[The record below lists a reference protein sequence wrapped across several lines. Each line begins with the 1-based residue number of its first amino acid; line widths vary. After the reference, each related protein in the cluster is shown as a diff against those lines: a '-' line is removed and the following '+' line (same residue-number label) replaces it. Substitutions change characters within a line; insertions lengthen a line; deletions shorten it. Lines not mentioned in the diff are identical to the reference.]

1 MSLFLGKIHYWL
13 FNKIRWFE
21 NLEENI
27 IDLAKSEGL
36 DAENIRKDIESK
48 YGKKLPNKPLEE
60 LIDTSNIHNWLQSQI
75 HSAERRNA
83 AWTKLL
89 IEANEENFKKLEE
102 IYKEQGIVAANEVKD
117 EGKLVATPNEI
128 FNAMNDYI
136 LDGMPCDRVNEVILN
151 EENKITWQARV
162 DVHKDIWDTIGC
174 DVNYFYNLRNAWIES
189 FVSNLNDSFK
199 YIVENNTKSIERI

>member
-83 AWTKLL
+83 AWTKLW

-102 IYKEQGIVAANEVKD
+102 IYKEQGME
-117 EGKLVATPNEI
+117 LW
-128 FNAMNDYI
+128 M
-136 LDGMPCDRVNEVILN
+136 
-151 EENKITWQARV
+151 
-162 DVHKDIWDTIGC
+162 
-174 DVNYFYNLRNAWIES
+174 
-189 FVSNLNDSFK
+189 
-199 YIVENNTKSIERI
+199 